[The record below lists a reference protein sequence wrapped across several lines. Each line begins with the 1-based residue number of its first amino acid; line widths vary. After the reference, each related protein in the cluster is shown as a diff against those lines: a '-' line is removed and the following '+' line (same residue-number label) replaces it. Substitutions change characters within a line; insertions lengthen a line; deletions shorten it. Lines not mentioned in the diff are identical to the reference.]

1 MDKSESTAGVL
12 PALLAATQEIGHS
25 IAKTNVAQ
33 AGKKNYR
40 FADLASLLEMVCPVL
55 ARHGLLLVS
64 SQETHDVVVTRC
76 YHVATGEFVSSLSYV
91 PYEGEQAKEYGP
103 KGAQAAG
110 SAYTYGR
117 RYSIMALLCIA
128 GEDDDGAATRP
139 AAKSAP
145 ASSKSAPT
153 FSPAEIE
160 YAIKQGW
167 EAPAGW
173 PAASQARY
181 RADIDSGAVVIS

>member
-1 MDKSESTAGVL
+1 VEVTACV
-12 PALLAATQEIGHS
+12 S
-25 IAKTNVAQ
+25 
-33 AGKKNYR
+33 
-40 FADLASLLEMVCPVL
+40 AD
-55 ARHGLLLVS
+55 
-64 SQETHDVVVTRC
+64 
-76 YHVATGEFVSSLSYV
+76 GER
-91 PYEGEQAKEYGP
+91 ERKGGP
-103 KGAQAAG
+103 QGAQAAG

-139 AAKSAP
+139 GAKSAP
-145 ASSKSAPT
+145 APAKAAPT

-181 RADIDSGAVVIS
+181 RADLDSGAVVIS